1 MVEAFCTQEGDD
13 IMLRN
18 VTITNNTASFGG
30 GISNYF
36 TPINFANTI
45 IAGNTATD
53 PRFTE
58 IFTGYAAVTS
68 LGGNLVGD
76 SRQYA
81 SHHRLSADGY
91 SRYKSVARPAAKLW
105 RNNSDTRPES
115 SKPGN

>member
-1 MVEAFCTQEGDD
+1 MVEAFRTQEGDD

-68 LGGNLVGD
+68 LGGNLMATRRAIHLPPL
-76 SRQYA
+76 SIRQ
-81 SHHRLSADGY
+81 RIFEIQI
-91 SRYKSVARPAAKLW
+91 RC
-105 RNNSDTRPES
+105 
-115 SKPGN
+115 